1 MADLSDVETA
11 LAESVVAA
19 LYPGGIAAASVT
31 GEPVR
36 VYRGWPLTGPLDL
49 DLAAGICNVSV
60 FAVPGDTRNT
70 TRWAAVTQTTQAAA
84 RLSVTV
90 SGTAATF
97 GGAGGV
103 GQVAGLLADGQ
114 PFVYRGQAGDTPALV
129 AAVLAQ
135 DVRATR
141 ACWLSGATVSVPG
154 AARLLARVVAD
165 GSALTEWGR
174 QEQGFRISAWCPNP
188 AARDLVCS
196 TIGSAFSAVSFLA
209 LADGT
214 SGRLRYRSTT
224 SIDDAQNAQL
234 YRRDL
239 VFGVEYATSFKASA
253 PSLLFGD
260 VRLAGS
266 DFYG

>member
-11 LAESVVAA
+11 LAASVVAA
-19 LYPGGIAAASVT
+19 MYPAGTSAASVT

-36 VYRGWPLTGPLDL
+36 VYRGWPQTGALDL
-49 DLAAGICNVSV
+49 DLAAGIVNVSV
-60 FAVPGDTRNT
+60 FAVPDDARNT
-70 TRWAAVTQTTQAAA
+70 TRWGAVTQTTQAMPS
-84 RLSVTV
+84 LSVKVFGTSATF
-90 SGTAATF
+90 SGT
-97 GGAGGV
+97 GGA
-103 GQVAGLLADGQ
+103 GQVAGLLVDNQ

-135 DVRATR
+135 DVRAVR
-141 ACWLSGATVSVPG
+141 ACWLSGTTVSVPG
-154 AARLLARVVAD
+154 AIRVAARVVAD

-174 QEQGFRISAWCPNP
+174 QEQGFRVTAWCPNP
-188 AARDLVCS
+188 EIRDVVCS
-196 TIGSAFSAVSFLA
+196 AIGNALSATAFLT

-214 SGRLRYRSTT
+214 SGRIRYRNTA

-239 VFGVEYATSFKASA
+239 VYGVEYATSIKASA

-260 VRLAGS
+260 VQVAGG
-266 DFYG
+266 DIYG